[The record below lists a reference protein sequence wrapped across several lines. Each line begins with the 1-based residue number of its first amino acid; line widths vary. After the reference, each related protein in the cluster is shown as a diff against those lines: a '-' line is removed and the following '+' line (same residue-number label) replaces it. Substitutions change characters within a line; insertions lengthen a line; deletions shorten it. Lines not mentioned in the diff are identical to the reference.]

1 MKVDK
6 KYIWDYDTASIDLS
20 KPAVLR
26 WYISR
31 KIDFG
36 DWKSLDSELVEKNLR
51 YLAID
56 STLKLMLKSYYAS
69 KRTRDNS

>member
-36 DWKSLDSELVEKNLR
+36 DWKSLDSKLVEKHLVH
-51 YLAID
+51 LTID
-56 STLKLMLKSYYAS
+56 PTLKQMLQSYYAS
-69 KRTRDNS
+69 KRTKNNS